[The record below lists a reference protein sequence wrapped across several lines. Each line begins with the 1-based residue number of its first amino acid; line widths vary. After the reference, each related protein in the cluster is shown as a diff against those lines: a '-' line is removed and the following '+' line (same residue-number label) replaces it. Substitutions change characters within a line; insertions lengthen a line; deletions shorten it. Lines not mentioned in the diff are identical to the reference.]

1 MMSQRVG
8 HILVT
13 EKHQKFNIREIIM
26 ILQLM
31 KPFSS
36 YYKGY
41 TAMYKQSSINVKN
54 GKYKL
59 SVLRSYLK
67 LNVYRKNEKEH
78 IKLLI

>member
-1 MMSQRVG
+1 
-8 HILVT
+8 
-13 EKHQKFNIREIIM
+13 
-26 ILQLM
+26 M

-41 TAMYKQSSINVKN
+41 TAMYKQLSINVKN

-59 SVLRSYLK
+59 SVLWSYLK

-78 IKLLI
+78 IKLLIW